1 MQDGNTRLE
10 KPANPKLGQPLLAA
24 AAVVFIFYACAL
36 PILFSPRITH
46 GRAAADH
53 LNYHE
58 PVIHT
63 FARQWPAPD
72 LSNYHS
78 ATTPLYHLLLAAT
91 EVAFHPSRRVLMLEA
106 SLFTAGLLGL
116 LAWSLPLGIGLR
128 LALLAPML
136 GSMYVLYP
144 GIWLLPDN
152 AAWLGVLAVLLLS
165 LRARSGCKTLLASGI
180 VLVVLVL
187 TRQIHLWAAAVIWA
201 CAWLGPQ
208 DDPKPDMNA
217 PLRPAARVRGLFE
230 SFPSRCRRL
239 LPAVVCT
246 LPAFAAVGYFV
257 SLWHGLVVPRYQEG
271 EHGGYHGWNPATA
284 AFHLAIFGSFAPLYA
299 GYAWCGLRRL
309 FRTRSVLVGA
319 VVLALVVTIVPET
332 TYDASMGRKSGL
344 WNLVRI
350 APVLAQ
356 HTSIVLLVLA
366 PLGAMLIA
374 ALLSQMRPRSG
385 WIFLAALVAFV
396 GAQTLSPQLWQR
408 YHEPF
413 ILMMLALMSAEAIRD
428 ERGGVGR
435 FVRLWRLVGPVL
447 LGLILAAAS
456 IATIAAAKPAVSLPT
471 GDFERSLEYEP
482 LR

>member
-10 KPANPKLGQPLLAA
+10 KPANPNLGRPLLAA

-36 PILFSPRITH
+36 PILFSPRITN

-63 FARQWPAPD
+63 FARQWPTPD

-91 EVAFHPSRRVLMLEA
+91 EVAFHPPRRVLMLEA

-116 LAWSLPLGIGLR
+116 LAWSLPLSTGLR

-136 GSMYVLYP
+136 GSMYVLFP

-152 AAWLGVLAVLLLS
+152 AAWLGVFVLLLLS
-165 LRARSGCKTLLASGI
+165 LRGRSASRTLLASGI
-180 VLVVLVL
+180 VLVLLVL
-187 TRQIHLWAAAVIWA
+187 TRQIHLWGAAVIWA
-201 CAWLGPQ
+201 CAWLGPSAG
-208 DDPKPDMNA
+208 PKPDMNA

-230 SFPSRCRRL
+230 SFPARCRRL
-239 LPAVVCT
+239 LPALVCT

-271 EHGGYHGWNPATA
+271 EHGGYHGWNAATA
-284 AFHLAIFGSFAPLYA
+284 AFHLAIVGSFAPLYA
-299 GYAWCGLRRL
+299 GYAWPGLRRL
-309 FRTRSVLVGA
+309 FRSRKVLISVI
-319 VVLALVVTIVPET
+319 VLAILVTVLPET
-332 TYDASMGRKSGL
+332 TYDASTGRKSGL
-344 WNLVRI
+344 WNLVRL

-356 HTSIVLLVLA
+356 HTSIVLLALA

-374 ALLSQMRPRSG
+374 ALLSQMRPRSA
-385 WIFLAALVAFV
+385 WIFLSALVAFV
-396 GAQTLSPQLWQR
+396 AAQTMSPQLWQR

-413 ILMMLALMSAEAIRD
+413 ILMMLALMSAEAVR
-428 ERGGVGR
+428 EEPGEVGR
-435 FVRLWRLVGPVL
+435 FLRLWRLAGPVL
-447 LGLILAAAS
+447 LGVILATAS
-456 IATIAAAKPAVSLPT
+456 IATIATAKPAVSLPT
-471 GDFERSLEYEP
+471 GDFERSVEYEP